1 MAHSAEG
8 RHYGEKEKNHNDT
21 IFIFILGYYLK
32 DTIMFLVKNDHLVH
46 FWDKIYTQYLQGVN
60 FWKKSDFL
68 TLASSYEGKFRKKI
82 REFFS
87 SGKVIFQ
94 HPFLPIL
101 VFFMVLLCYKGLKS
115 PNVPPWVHVPSWV
128 RMPVH
133 VRFIENMWRHCVLR
147 SARQSRRQ
155 HSSERRVGMREKN
168 TRSKGK

>member
-32 DTIMFLVKNDHLVH
+32 DTIMFLVKKDYLVH

-60 FWKKSDFL
+60 FWKKSDFW
-68 TLASSYEGKFRKKI
+68 TLASSYEGKFMKKI
-82 REFFS
+82 REIFF
-87 SGKVIFQ
+87 SGKVLFQ
-94 HPFLPIL
+94 HPFLQKL

-128 RMPVH
+128 RMPVYLWSCKPESDH
-133 VRFIENMWRHCVLR
+133 CFMFIDVTNL
-147 SARQSRRQ
+147 
-155 HSSERRVGMREKN
+155 
-168 TRSKGK
+168 